1 MAQNLHARSRW
12 ETIRQDLLTRTYAFP
27 HHQPFAPSGTLTC
40 ESRLHPNL
48 CYLWQEAVPEKVGQR
63 AEMDSM
69 APHEREGKMNQN
81 GQGTGP
87 FPPPFPP
94 NTDPVR
100 LAAPP
105 ADHPH

>member
-1 MAQNLHARSRW
+1 MAKNLHVRSRW

-48 CYLWQEAVPEKVGQR
+48 CYLWQEAVAEKVGQR

-69 APHEREGKMNQN
+69 APHEREGKMKQH
-81 GQGTGP
+81 GQVTGSVDP
-87 FPPPFPP
+87 QLPRE
-94 NTDPVR
+94 TDWVGVGASPVK
-100 LAAPP
+100 
-105 ADHPH
+105 HS